1 MTGPRFAVGQKVRML
16 GKFMPRKVDRYV
28 IAQAMPYD
36 GQTYEYRIKAE
47 EEQFYRVAKEYELD
61 DDTLANAEQAK
72 NG

>member
-1 MTGPRFAVGQKVRML
+1 MVGQRVRML
-16 GKFMPRKVDRYV
+16 GKLIAKNVDCYV

-36 GQTYEYRIKAE
+36 GQAYEYRIKAE

-61 DDTLANAEQAK
+61 DDAPPTAAQAK